1 MWIRFAR
8 LLRTGVVIFNKYI
21 LFDTSSIIYLL
32 HHDNKTSSILII
44 LFLIRLEL

>member
-32 HHDNKTSSILII
+32 HGNKTSSILII

>member
-21 LFDTSSIIYLL
+21 LLDTSSIIYLL
-32 HHDNKTSSILII
+32 YGNKTSSILII